1 MAIEAFRNYFQRRS
15 RNMKKSKLD
24 EAFLEVDALI
34 VFLNSRI
41 GIEGKKY
48 LFIRHEGIGSLQL
61 DYEESSRY
69 HKCLDNLVRITVKN
83 DDLSRRSVEKALQ
96 EAILKAICTETK
108 SISLDVR
115 IRKVLDELREN
126 LSRKSITYSCY
137 VPVHGLKTEKLPS
150 SIGQIEFAVFDDFQA
165 DKFRSAISKHTV
177 QKEVKL
183 KSFEKYINTDLK
195 DKVFGI
201 ISVEAKDFEAAQILA
216 RKNLRIVLDIL
227 NYFSDMVPN
236 HPSAW
241 VYLPGDLK
249 SHPFQALILN
259 MEDEASYNFPST
271 RIPPF
276 MELAISR
283 ITEADTKFSIGFTF
297 INNLLKK
304 KNRNK
309 FEETV
314 ITAIQWAGRAVVTK
328 RREESFLLYA
338 IALESIILADNPDTE
353 LSYRLRIRIAHMLE
367 EDFDS
372 RQEIIK
378 TVRDLYVLRS
388 KLVHDGKYEI
398 TDLELRS
405 IRAITRGCIIRIC
418 LDPIFQA
425 MISPQDLAAWF
436 DKQVLS

>member
-1 MAIEAFRNYFQRRS
+1 
-15 RNMKKSKLD
+15 MKKSKLD
-24 EAFLEVDALI
+24 EALLEVESLI

-41 GIEGKKY
+41 GIEGTKY
-48 LFIRHEGIGSLQL
+48 LFIQHEDIGSLHL

-69 HKCLDNLVRITVKN
+69 HQCLDNLVRNTVKN

-96 EAILKAICTETK
+96 ESILKAICTDTK
-108 SISLDVR
+108 SIALEVR
-115 IRKVLDELREN
+115 ISKVLDELRKK

-137 VPVHGLKTEKLPS
+137 IPVRGLKTEELPS
-150 SIGQIEFAVFDDFQA
+150 FIGKIEFAVFDDFQA

-177 QKEVKL
+177 QKDVKL
-183 KSFEKYINTDLK
+183 KGFEEHINNDLK
-195 DKVFGI
+195 DNVFGI
-201 ISVEAKDFEAAQILA
+201 ISVEAKDYEAAQILA
-216 RKNLRIVLDIL
+216 QKNLRIVLDIL
-227 NYFSDMVPN
+227 NYYSDMIPN

-249 SHPFQALILN
+249 PYLFQALILN
-259 MEDEASYNFPST
+259 MEDEASYNFPSI

-283 ITEADTKFSIGFTF
+283 ITEADTKLSIGFTF

-304 KNRNK
+304 KNQNK
-309 FEETV
+309 FEQTV

-338 IALESIILADNPDTE
+338 IALESIILADNSHTE
-353 LSYRLRIRIAHMLE
+353 LSYRLRIRIAHLLE

-378 TVRDLYVLRS
+378 TVRDLYDLRS

-398 TDLELRS
+398 TELEHRS
-405 IRAITRGCIIRIC
+405 IRAITRGCITRIC
-418 LDPIFQA
+418 LDPIFQV
-425 MISPQDLAAWF
+425 MVSPKDLATWF